1 MLFFL
6 KKKKKPKQKIFG
18 KKTKGPNSE
27 PKNRNRPKNWL
38 KLKQTETDGFST
50 ILVGFGWDFYKLKI
64 SVSVGQIKKTDR
76 TEPVNGG
83 MVCFSFTSMFSNMT
97 VRSWNLWFVKLK
109 NHEFVSLYIYA
120 VLRNFETVLVFCWR

>member
-1 MLFFL
+1 ME
-6 KKKKKPKQKIFG
+6 KKPKAQ
-18 KKTKGPNSE
+18 TPS
-27 PKNRNRPKNWL
+27 PK
-38 KLKQTETDGFST
+38 TETDGFST

-109 NHEFVSLYIYA
+109 NHEFVSLYIYT
-120 VLRNFETVLVFCWR
+120 VLRNLSILFL